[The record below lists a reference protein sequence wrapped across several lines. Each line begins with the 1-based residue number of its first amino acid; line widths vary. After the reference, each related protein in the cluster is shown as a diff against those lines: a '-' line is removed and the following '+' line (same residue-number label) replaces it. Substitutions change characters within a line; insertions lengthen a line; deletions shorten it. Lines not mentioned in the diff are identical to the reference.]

1 MPLADLSW
9 GFIFCFFSSYRNICR
24 SYNTTMTRRRVPPR
38 DEKALRFIEIYH
50 HSSYNN
56 TTYYMQIIQYI
67 NTKNTNKNT

>member
-1 MPLADLSW
+1 
-9 GFIFCFFSSYRNICR
+9 
-24 SYNTTMTRRRVPPR
+24 MTRRRVPPR

-56 TTYYMQIIQYI
+56 TTYYYMQITQYI